1 MSRLDTRFFL
11 RISESFYGFKRTKNI
26 FGLYYI
32 WNIMYYKH
40 SENNATFYLCTSEDT
55 LLAMLKVFFLLWFL
69 FFVNFFPHSPE
80 KKACTQK
87 IQ

>member
-1 MSRLDTRFFL
+1 
-11 RISESFYGFKRTKNI
+11 
-26 FGLYYI
+26 
-32 WNIMYYKH
+32 MYYKH
-40 SENNATFYLCTSEDT
+40 GENNATFYLCTSEDT

-87 IQ
+87 IQWLKSSVQLFFFLKA